1 MKSQRVCHT
10 ELPSAVALL
19 DAPQLSSLSL
29 LQAALRVVP
38 RDLDLH
44 DSNVQPLC
52 NLLLECLVNA
62 PATILAQLIIDRCRE
77 LSELVTAYRTALSNP
92 PEPPSIEA
100 LDVSD
105 PF

>member
-1 MKSQRVCHT
+1 MNCTPALVT

-19 DAPQLSSLSL
+19 DAPQLASLSL

-52 NLLLECLVNA
+52 DLLLDC
-62 PATILAQLIIDRCRE
+62 PANVPASMLAQLIIDRCRE
-77 LSELVTAYRTALSNP
+77 LSELVAAYRTALSHP
-92 PEPPSIEA
+92 PDAPGA
-100 LDVSD
+100 QAFDDSD

>member
-1 MKSQRVCHT
+1 MTASSLRICDT

-38 RDLDLH
+38 RDLNLH
-44 DSNVQPLC
+44 DENVRPLC
-52 NLLLECLVNA
+52 DLLLDRPPNA
-62 PATILAQLIIDRCRE
+62 PASVLAQLIIDRCRE
-77 LSELVTAYRTALSNP
+77 LSELLAAYRTALAHP
-92 PEPPSIEA
+92 PDPFA
-100 LDVSD
+100 SD